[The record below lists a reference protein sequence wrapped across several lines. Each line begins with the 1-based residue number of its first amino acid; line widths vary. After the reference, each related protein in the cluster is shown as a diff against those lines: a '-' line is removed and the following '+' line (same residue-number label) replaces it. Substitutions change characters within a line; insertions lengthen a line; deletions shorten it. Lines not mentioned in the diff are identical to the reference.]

1 MLGPNAAA
9 YADARIPPA
18 FREEPSHDP
27 DGRKPVPCARHRRR
41 TPGPLKD
48 LKVLDIATL
57 FAGPSAATIM
67 ADFGADVLKIE
78 HPTRPD
84 GARTHGKSKDGKG
97 LWWTLLARNKRT
109 PR

>member
-1 MLGPNAAA
+1 MTTTSPT
-9 YADARIPPA
+9 ADAESPA
-18 FREEPSHDP
+18 GLAAVE
-27 DGRKPVPCARHRRR
+27 GA
-41 TPGPLKD
+41 GPLSD
-48 LKVLDIATL
+48 LRVIDIATL

-97 LWWTLLARNKRT
+97 LWWIMLGRNKRAAT
-109 PR
+109 L